1 MRTHKKAQRL
11 FPKTK
16 KKNPDKIA
24 ISTQF
29 PQPTVMEIDSMTI
42 PSAASYE
49 IPRQNDNNSALTS
62 S

>member
-1 MRTHKKAQRL
+1 MRTHQKAQRL

-16 KKNPDKIA
+16 QTDKIA

-29 PQPTVMEIDSMTI
+29 PQPTAMEIASMTI

-49 IPRQNDNNSALTS
+49 YLAKNDNNSALTS